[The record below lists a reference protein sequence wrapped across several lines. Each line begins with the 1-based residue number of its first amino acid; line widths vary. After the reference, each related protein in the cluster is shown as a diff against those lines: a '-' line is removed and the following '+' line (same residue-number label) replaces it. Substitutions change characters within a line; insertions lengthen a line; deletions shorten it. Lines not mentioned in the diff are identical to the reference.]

1 MMFADEEHATPGA
14 EREGTH
20 GPRLENANSV
30 RSDGLTFEG
39 FIAGKAFDSNSII
52 ADLDE
57 RDAKIVSLSIDDLL
71 RLWPKPNGFRI
82 AITKSLTSICRGHPT
97 EWPSGCLSA
106 PEAEE
111 PQHRL
116 RDRARPILR
125 QTFVRPWSPIF
136 GPSPAGTPCVQVA
149 RFGDKPFPAATAAMG
164 PRS

>member
-52 ADLDE
+52 ADLD
-57 RDAKIVSLSIDDLL
+57 AKIVSLSIDDAL
-71 RLWPKPNGFRI
+71 RLWPKPNGFPI
-82 AITKSLTSICRGHPT
+82 AITKSLTSICRGRPT

-106 PEAEE
+106 PE
-111 PQHRL
+111 
-116 RDRARPILR
+116 
-125 QTFVRPWSPIF
+125 
-136 GPSPAGTPCVQVA
+136 
-149 RFGDKPFPAATAAMG
+149 
-164 PRS
+164 